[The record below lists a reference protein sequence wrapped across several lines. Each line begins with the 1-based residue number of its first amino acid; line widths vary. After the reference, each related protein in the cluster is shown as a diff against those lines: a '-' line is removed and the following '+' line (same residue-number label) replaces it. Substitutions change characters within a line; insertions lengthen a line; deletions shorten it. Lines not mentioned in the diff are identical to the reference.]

1 MVWPSTALNAVEG
14 SRPFVNKLRE
24 YLQFYRKRFL
34 FFVAEQTAL
43 TATTASAFAKAFC
56 ERRGKSFSLAW
67 NEKWKKERWNSS
79 LSPWPL
85 ERYTGRKEKGKLI
98 LAGAYFSSHTHI
110 YIYIYIYIT
119 HNVVK
124 KKGNNRRTIYLVN
137 TSSEIPSMQIV
148 FKVDFLS
155 LSEWDQNSLSI
166 LKDMQPTSTLL
177 D

>member
-1 MVWPSTALNAVEG
+1 
-14 SRPFVNKLRE
+14 
-24 YLQFYRKRFL
+24 
-34 FFVAEQTAL
+34 
-43 TATTASAFAKAFC
+43 
-56 ERRGKSFSLAW
+56 
-67 NEKWKKERWNSS
+67 
-79 LSPWPL
+79 
-85 ERYTGRKEKGKLI
+85 
-98 LAGAYFSSHTHI
+98 
-110 YIYIYIYIT
+110 
-119 HNVVK
+119 VVK

>member
-110 YIYIYIYIT
+110 YIYIYIYIYILLIMWWKRKET
-119 HNVVK
+119 TEGLYILWTQVVK
-124 KKGNNRRTIYLVN
+124 FLPCKLYL
-137 TSSEIPSMQIV
+137 
-148 FKVDFLS
+148 K
-155 LSEWDQNSLSI
+155 
-166 LKDMQPTSTLL
+166 
-177 D
+177 